1 MQCGRPGFDPWVGK
15 IPWRRERLP
24 TPVFWPG
31 EFHGLYNPWGC
42 KELDMTE
49 RLSLH
54 FTMDQEGFPCASV
67 VKNLPAN
74 AGDTSSIP
82 GRGRSP
88 GEGSSILEYIL
99 AWKNFMDRGT
109 WQAIG
114 VAKESDMTEQ
124 LKNKNKQLLISKG
137 FCVSPWAQYP
147 GHLLSDVVGERR
159 VVCFSI
165 FSVSS
170 SGHPSTCLTSY
181 LLTTHCGSA

>member
-1 MQCGRPGFDPWVGK
+1 MNF
-15 IPWRRERLP
+15 ISSHSLL
-24 TPVFWPG
+24 
-31 EFHGLYNPWGC
+31 HS
-42 KELDMTE
+42 
-49 RLSLH
+49 LSPLH
-54 FTMDQEGFPCASV
+54 FLPFLLLSPYFCPRVPICFLGSYSFISLFSNLWLPCGSV

-99 AWKNFMDRGT
+99 AWENFMDRGT